1 MVWGGVSEGGKTDLV
16 VIEGSL
22 NANKY
27 VQEVLAP
34 HVVPYAGA
42 VGESFVLMDDNPR
55 PHRGRAV
62 DPFLDDQGVDRMEW
76 PANSPDL
83 NPIEHVW
90 DQLKQAARRRVDQN
104 TDLAALRRI
113 LHEEWAAIPQQ
124 RVRKLVQ
131 TMRKRCHQV
140 IRARGGYTSY

>member
-1 MVWGGVSEGGKTDLV
+1 M
-16 VIEGSL
+16 
-22 NANKY
+22 
-27 VQEVLAP
+27 LALTE
-34 HVVPYAGA
+34 AG
-42 VGESFVLMDDNPR
+42 
-55 PHRGRAV
+55 
-62 DPFLDDQGVDRMEW
+62 QGVDRMEW